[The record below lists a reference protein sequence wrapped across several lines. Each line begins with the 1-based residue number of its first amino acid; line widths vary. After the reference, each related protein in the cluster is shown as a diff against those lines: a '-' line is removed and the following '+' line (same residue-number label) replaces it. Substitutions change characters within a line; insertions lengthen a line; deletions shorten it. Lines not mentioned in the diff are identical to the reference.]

1 MKHMTT
7 RSLDPYADLLV
18 SYPQFACQVGAA
30 REAVERDT
38 AVIAVQRI
46 LDDYRRNGGRGAMAD
61 VDGLIQIS
69 PGSGIS
75 RERVQNTI
83 FEIQPWRKGPFAIDD
98 FRVDGEWRSDMKWD
112 RVVEMMPALRNRR
125 ICDVGANNG
134 YYLFRM
140 LEHEPELA
148 FGIDPAGVYFAQY
161 QLLRALGGEPPVH
174 LEPVGVE
181 ALKHTPGAFDVIF
194 LMGILYHHSDPVDV
208 LRTCGAALR
217 KGGQIVLETIVVEG
231 EDDVAWFP
239 ESRYTGARGFYFLP
253 TVSCLKNWIR
263 RSSLNVVEMS
273 DRVPTTPD
281 EQRSTDF
288 RKGASLAAGL
298 ADDDGSTTVEG
309 YPAPERVIW
318 LLER

>member
-1 MKHMTT
+1 MTT
-7 RSLDPYADLLV
+7 RSIDPYADLLV
-18 SYPQFACQVGAA
+18 TYPQFTSAIGAA
-30 REAVERDT
+30 REVVDRDT
-38 AVIAVQRI
+38 AVIAVERI
-46 LDDYRRNGGRGAMAD
+46 LDDYRRNGGHGAMTD
-61 VDGLIQIS
+61 IDGLIHIA

-75 RERVQNTI
+75 RQRVQDTI
-83 FEIQPWRKGPFAIDD
+83 FEIQPWRKGPFSIDD

-112 RVVEMMPALRNRR
+112 RVQEIMPSLRNRR
-125 ICDVGANNG
+125 VCDVGANNG

-148 FGIDPAGVYFAQY
+148 LGIDPTGLYVAQY
-161 QLLRALGGEPPVH
+161 RLLSALGGKPPVH

-208 LRTCGAALR
+208 LRTCGSALR
-217 KGGQIVLETIVVEG
+217 KGGQIVLETIVVAG

-273 DRVPTTPD
+273 AQVPTTPD
-281 EQRSTDF
+281 EQRTTDF
-288 RKGASLAAGL
+288 RKGDSLAEGL
-298 ADDDGSTTVEG
+298 ADADEGMTIEG
-309 YPAPERVIW
+309 YPAPQRVIW